1 MGFALSASFSART
14 DSAERLCRLREALD
28 ARHASANGHAANAAA
43 SALDHVPT
51 RWHAIDAALGGG
63 IPRVGLHEWWGE
75 LADARAV
82 CVQLAWNAL
91 LADDTA
97 CPGAHRHVAWVGRA
111 AWPQADELV
120 RGLRSAL
127 AGMFG
132 GSFARQWPDARL
144 HDRSLL
150 VDVPA
155 RDAGARLW
163 AIEQAARCPGVCAVV
178 ADGRGFDLA
187 ATRRLQL
194 AASGVLLLSLRGV
207 ASGRPALSACSTR
220 WHVRCAPGPSSIA
233 ERVPWL
239 RSVQG
244 IPASLL
250 ERMPAEPAWLV
261 TLERAKGASVC
272 LSVECGTRAVRDF
285 GWHGADRAPASEAM
299 AASRRRRRAEALRA
313 ERTARR
319 RERGH
324 EPECDRERDRE
335 RDRGIDVRAPVPM
348 RESRGRGRDRMTS
361 RGERWARTM
370 HVAERVDGQRDPHG
384 ASRAG

>member
-1 MGFALSASFSART
+1 MGFALSASFSDRT
-14 DSAERLCRLREALD
+14 DSAERLRRLREALD
-28 ARHASANGHAANAAA
+28 ARRASVVTGDHASNAGAAA
-43 SALDHVPT
+43 RDHVPT

-82 CVQLAWNAL
+82 CAQLAWNAL
-91 LADDTA
+91 LADDAA
-97 CPGAHRHVAWVGRA
+97 CPGAHRHVAWVGRS

-120 RGLRSAL
+120 RGLRAAL

-132 GSFARQWPDARL
+132 GSSARQWPDARL

-220 WHVRCAPGPSSIA
+220 WYVRCAPGPSSIA
-233 ERVPWL
+233 ERAPWL
-239 RSVQG
+239 RSVKG
-244 IPASLL
+244 IPVSLL
-250 ERMPAEPAWLV
+250 ERIPPEPAWLV
-261 TLERAKGASVC
+261 TLERAKGVSAC
-272 LSVECGTRAVRDF
+272 LSVECGARSVRDF
-285 GWHGADRAPASEAM
+285 GWQGADRAPPAEAL
-299 AASRRRRRAEALRA
+299 AASRRQRRAEALRA
-313 ERTARR
+313 ERAARR
-319 RERGH
+319 REH
-324 EPECDRERDRE
+324 EHEHALEREL
-335 RDRGIDVRAPVPM
+335 DRGIDVRAPVPI

-370 HVAERVDGQRDPHG
+370 HVAERADGRRDPHG